1 MQFDFLKGDNY
12 TRKEKMKK
20 ITKTSTRYIN
30 TLQHVLNLET
40 LYNAMNAIFKVSLEF
55 HFTRLTLIYNKIPLH
70 YSEKRRK
77 SSKGEGNT

>member
-1 MQFDFLKGDNY
+1 LIFLKRRELY
-12 TRKEKMKK
+12 SERKYEK

-30 TLQHVLNLET
+30 MLQHVLNLET
-40 LYNAMNAIFKVSLEF
+40 LYNVMNAIFKVSLEF